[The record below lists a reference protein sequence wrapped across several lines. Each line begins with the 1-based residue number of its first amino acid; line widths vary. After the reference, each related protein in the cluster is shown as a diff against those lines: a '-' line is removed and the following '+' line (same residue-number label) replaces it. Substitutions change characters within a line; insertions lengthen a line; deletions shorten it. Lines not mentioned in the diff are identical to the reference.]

1 MNFLVKLK
9 ALVMA
14 SSLLIATPVL
24 SAATPVQQ
32 LEQLM
37 SDFSNYSA
45 QFEQFTRD
53 EQGRVGEVSKGTM
66 SVLRPN
72 KFYWETLTPFPQLI
86 VSDGQYIWIYDEDL
100 EQATRKQVKEN
111 ETNGAA
117 LILNGNVAALNKKFT
132 ISQLLDSNGEKLFE
146 LLPKTEGNF
155 EKIQLFFVGKTLREL
170 MLVDILGKQTS
181 IILSEAKLN
190 QKFSANL
197 FSFTPPEGTDVM
209 LDDNGN

>member
-53 EQGRVGEVSKGTM
+53 EQGRV
-66 SVLRPN
+66 
-72 KFYWETLTPFPQLI
+72 
-86 VSDGQYIWIYDEDL
+86 
-100 EQATRKQVKEN
+100 
-111 ETNGAA
+111 
-117 LILNGNVAALNKKFT
+117 
-132 ISQLLDSNGEKLFE
+132 
-146 LLPKTEGNF
+146 
-155 EKIQLFFVGKTLREL
+155 
-170 MLVDILGKQTS
+170 
-181 IILSEAKLN
+181 
-190 QKFSANL
+190 
-197 FSFTPPEGTDVM
+197 
-209 LDDNGN
+209 